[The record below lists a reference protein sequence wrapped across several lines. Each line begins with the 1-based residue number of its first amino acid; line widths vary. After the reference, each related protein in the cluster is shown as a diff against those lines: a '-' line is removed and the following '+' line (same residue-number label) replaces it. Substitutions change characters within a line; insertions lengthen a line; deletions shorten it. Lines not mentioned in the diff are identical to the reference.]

1 MQYQIEFLDDLN
13 TIVCM
18 MHTVAES
25 PAIAFRIVI
34 ESGWPRGALTARV
47 IDEYGHLTVF
57 EPQDD
62 SGS

>member
-1 MQYQIEFLDDLN
+1 MQYHIELLDDLD

-34 ESGWPRGALTARV
+34 ESGWPPGGVTARV

-57 EPQDD
+57 KTEAEL
-62 SGS
+62 GA